1 MAIVAILVCSVIGML
16 GALYGLII
24 GDFTLLGAFAFYLVA
39 SLGCGFIC
47 AISYVQRIREPE
59 PEHPS
64 AVQPAEI

>member
-39 SLGCGFIC
+39 SLGCGFLC
-47 AISYVQRIREPE
+47 AVSYVQRLRTPE
-59 PEHPS
+59 DDH
-64 AVQPAEI
+64 APAAQAAKA